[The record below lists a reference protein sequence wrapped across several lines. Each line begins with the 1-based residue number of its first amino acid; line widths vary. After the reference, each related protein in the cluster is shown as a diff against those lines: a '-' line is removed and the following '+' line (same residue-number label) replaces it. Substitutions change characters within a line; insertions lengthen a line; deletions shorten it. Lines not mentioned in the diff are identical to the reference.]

1 MACASACAPPPP
13 VEPLSPGPDPAL
25 LDRQLRNYLGAYPER
40 VQAQVRGL
48 LLEDRL
54 AGHLA
59 RKYPGKHAI
68 QGDAALYDY
77 VQGIKQAQLRSA
89 PPVHKVLWQNKMD
102 VIQNVLGLH
111 TSISRVQGSRLKAK
125 AEIRI
130 ASLFK
135 STAPEFL
142 ELVVVHELAH
152 LREREHNK
160 AFYQLCEH
168 LLPDYHQVEFDLR
181 LLLLQRAVAG
191 A

>member
-1 MACASACAPPPP
+1 MSSG
-13 VEPLSPGPDPAL
+13 VEPAL
-25 LDRQLRNYLGAYPER
+25 LERQLRAYLGAYSES

-48 LLEDRL
+48 LREGRL
-54 AGHLA
+54 GEHLA
-59 RKYPGKHAI
+59 RKYPGQHAI
-68 QGDAALYDY
+68 QSDAALYDY

-111 TSISRVQGSRLKAK
+111 TSVSRVQGSRLKAK

-135 STAPEFL
+135 TTAPEFL
-142 ELVVVHELAH
+142 EMVVVHELAH
-152 LREREHNK
+152 LRERAHNK

-168 LLPDYHQVEFDLR
+168 LLPDYHQIEFDLR

>member
-1 MACASACAPPPP
+1 M
-13 VEPLSPGPDPAL
+13 SPGRDPAL
-25 LDRQLRNYLGAYPER
+25 LERQLRAYLGAYSEPVR
-40 VQAQVRGL
+40 AQVRGL

-54 AGHLA
+54 GEHLA
-59 RKYPGKHAI
+59 RKYRGQHAI
-68 QGDAALYDY
+68 QGDAALYEY
-77 VQGIKQAQLRSA
+77 VQDIKQARLRSA
-89 PPVHKVLWQNKMD
+89 PPVHKVIWQNKMD

-111 TSISRVQGSRLKAK
+111 TSISRVQGGRLKAK

-130 ASLFK
+130 AGLFK
-135 STAPEFL
+135 TLAPEFL